1 MVRELGRHI
10 PDFQVFVRDK
20 TRHIYDE
27 RHREPEF
34 HLPASEQPAQF
45 IPQRPVVTQGA
56 VLVAMEATKKWRLP
70 IRDRG
75 KIYGEL
81 SIMYDGRLPD

>member
-34 HLPASEQPAQF
+34 HIPMSEQPAQF
-45 IPQRPVVTQGA
+45 ISRRPVVTQGA
-56 VLVAMEATKKWRLP
+56 VPRHNGSHEEMAVPNTRL
-70 IRDRG
+70 G
-75 KIYGEL
+75 
-81 SIMYDGRLPD
+81 